1 MSSTRLGF
9 LARPWS
15 TSSRSTAATALLVV
29 SHGWKCTGTGA
40 TDVQAAAQVAFISS
54 SANFSA
60 VVSLSFI
67 PQLPTRESADA
78 LRCRSRRR
86 RTPRRAGRVRGS
98 SLPALLAAP
107 STGAWV
113 VETSGVR
120 HLRSQFLQGN
130 QPRFQGVNG
139 GLCPVPDTDTLVEL
153 LHVVPDG
160 LHTQVHFLCDLGV
173 MHATRDT
180 AENGEVA
187 PLQTN
192 TGCVHFSSPLKIR
205 WTSSGS
211 WTEFV

>member
-40 TDVQAAAQVAFISS
+40 IAVQAAAQVVFISS

-67 PQLPTRESADA
+67 PQLLVRESAAA

-98 SLPALLAAP
+98 SLPERRAAP
-107 STGAWV
+107 TTGTGA
-113 VETSGVR
+113 VETLGVR
-120 HLRSQFLQGN
+120 HLRSQFQLLQGN

-139 GLCPVPDTDTLVEL
+139 GLCSVPDTDNLVDL
-153 LHVVPDG
+153 FHVVPDG
-160 LHTQVHFLCDLGV
+160 LHTQVHVLC
-173 MHATRDT
+173 
-180 AENGEVA
+180 
-187 PLQTN
+187 
-192 TGCVHFSSPLKIR
+192 
-205 WTSSGS
+205 
-211 WTEFV
+211 